1 VEFLQDRFAARRVPM
16 QLNKSVKL
24 LDAVGAEVPGSSA
37 QWIKEQPTLIV
48 PNVGNNV
55 HNNFY

>member
-1 VEFLQDRFAARRVPM
+1 MPM
-16 QLNKSVKL
+16 QLNKSEKL

-37 QWIKEQPTLIV
+37 QWIQQQPTLIV